1 MIILFLLT
9 QMTVRRKLLLI
20 FRGHDICSEHKLY
33 VAMLA
38 RSTTEE
44 DVRAMFMP
52 FGNILEIFLMRGP
65 DGKAKGAN
73 ECLYFPLWRRNSV
86 GTAFVKYD
94 SLEDANRAIEAL
106 NGKVT
111 DKVSTSVAAAFVIL
125 RLFCF
130 DRMLQPSASSIFST
144 EGKQKSK
151 SKSKYN
157 VTTANAK
164 F

>member
-1 MIILFLLT
+1 M
-9 QMTVRRKLLLI
+9 RRKLLLI

-130 DRMLQPSASSIFST
+130 DRMLPAQCKFDFLNRRKTKI
-144 EGKQKSK
+144 KIKIKIQCYNSK
-151 SKSKYN
+151 C
-157 VTTANAK
+157 
-164 F
+164 